1 MIKTVL
7 VATDGSDAAMAAMRT
22 AVELV
27 RSLQPGAALHVASA
41 VAYAEIPSML
51 AKQPADAPDLL
62 AEQAEQALQLAAA
75 AAFAEGVE
83 VETHLLSGD
92 VVPALLQCAAGIG
105 ADVIVAGFH
114 GRNRLVRLVMG
125 SVAGDLVRANILP
138 VMLVGAPVVSA

>member
-1 MIKTVL
+1 
-7 VATDGSDAAMAAMRT
+7 
-22 AVELV
+22 
-27 RSLQPGAALHVASA
+27 
-41 VAYAEIPSML
+41 
-51 AKQPADAPDLL
+51 
-62 AEQAEQALQLAAA
+62 A

-83 VETHLLSGD
+83 IETHLLSGD